1 MEHLKQAG
9 VVAKAIAGAIA
20 AAIGSLLLVLQ
31 GNETFADVNT
41 VEWLTVA
48 LNVLGTFGVVYRIP
62 NHHVG

>member
-48 LNVLGTFGVVYRIP
+48 LNVLGTFGVVYRTT
-62 NHHVG
+62 NHVG